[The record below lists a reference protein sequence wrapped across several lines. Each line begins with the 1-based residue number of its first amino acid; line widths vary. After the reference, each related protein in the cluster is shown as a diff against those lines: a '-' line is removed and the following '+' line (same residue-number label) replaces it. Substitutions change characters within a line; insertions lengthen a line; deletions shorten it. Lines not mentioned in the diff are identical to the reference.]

1 MATDSDVRREADE
14 MRIKNIFRNSFFSL
28 LSQFVLI
35 FVGFFSQ
42 RVMNLT
48 MGEALIGMNSVISN
62 IIAILSVSELGI
74 ASAIIYHLYN
84 ALAQQD
90 EEKIASLMNLYRR
103 AYYLFAT
110 AIMVM
115 GLCVLPFV
123 HLFFKENVFSVSY
136 IRLIYSLWLVRTAF
150 SYLLSYKRSI
160 LIADQ
165 KEYVV
170 SIVTLLINVFNY
182 GLIIVI
188 LEFWQNYQLA
198 LFLNIIVEAVLNLW
212 IIGYVNRKYP
222 FLKRYCRMPVE
233 KKMMRTIFGEI
244 KNIFISRLSAKLLL
258 STDSLIISSF
268 TSVIM
273 VGLYSNYSMITQS
286 VLNFVLALSNAIQP
300 SVGNLFT
307 EKNQQRNYE
316 VLRQI
321 TFVFFLIAS
330 FCSASLMALMTI
342 FVTDFWLT
350 ERYQL
355 GVGIVICC
363 VINIYLSIIN
373 FPLSMMMTVSGMFD
387 KERNISV
394 LYVTVNLVVSLVL
407 VRPFGVMGVL
417 LGTSASYL
425 VQIVF
430 RVFIFF
436 KNYLE
441 RSSMRYTVDM
451 LQYSLLAFL
460 ETFGTYFIVQG
471 VYRDGGFFRFIL
483 AGIVCLLVP
492 NAANILF
499 FVKSWRLHSIGQMAG
514 ELFRRKGG
522 AG

>member
-1 MATDSDVRREADE
+1 
-14 MRIKNIFRNSFFSL
+14 MRLKNIFRNSFFSL

-35 FVGFFSQ
+35 IVGFFSQ

-74 ASAIIYHLYN
+74 ASAIVYHLYD

-103 AYYLFAT
+103 AYYIFAA
-110 AIMVM
+110 AITVM
-115 GLCVLPFV
+115 GLCILPFV
-123 HLFFKENVFSVSY
+123 HLFFKENVFSLSY
-136 IRLIYSLWLVRTAF
+136 IRLIYLLWLVRTAF

-165 KEYVV
+165 KEYIV

-182 GLIIVI
+182 GFIIVI
-188 LEFWQNYQLA
+188 LELWRNYQLA
-198 LFLNIIVEAVLNLW
+198 LFLNIIVEAILNIW
-212 IIGYVNRKYP
+212 VIGYVNKKYP
-222 FLKRYCRMPVE
+222 FLKQYRRMPVE
-233 KKMMRTIFGEI
+233 RKMMRTIFGEI

-258 STDSLIISSF
+258 STDNLIISSF
-268 TSVIM
+268 TSVIT

-286 VLNFVLALSNAIQP
+286 VFNFVLALSNAIQP

-307 EKNQQRNYE
+307 EKNQERNYE

-321 TFVFFLIAS
+321 TFVFFGVAA

-350 ERYQL
+350 ERYRL
-355 GVGIVICC
+355 GDGIVICC
-363 VINIYLSIIN
+363 VVNIYLTIIN
-373 FPLSMMMTVSGMFD
+373 LPMSMMMTVSGMFD

-394 LYVTVNLVVSLVL
+394 LYVTVNLVVSLLL
-407 VRPFGVMGVL
+407 VRPLGVMGVL

-425 VQIVF
+425 VQIIF
-430 RVFIFF
+430 RTYIFF
-436 KNYLE
+436 KNYLHR
-441 RSSMRYTVDM
+441 RSTKYIVEM
-451 LQYSLLAFL
+451 LQYGIVTFL
-460 ETFGTYFIVQG
+460 ETLAAYYTVRYLYQG
-471 VYRDGGFFRFIL
+471 GGLLKFIL
-483 AGIVCLLVP
+483 AIAVCVLLP
-492 NAANILF
+492 NVFNFLLF
-499 FVKSWRLHSIGQMAG
+499 AKSWRLQSIIRMAG
-514 ELFRRKGG
+514 KLFGKKRGEV
-522 AG
+522 

>member
-1 MATDSDVRREADE
+1 
-14 MRIKNIFRNSFFSL
+14 MRLKNIFRNSFFSL

-35 FVGFFSQ
+35 IVGFFSQ

-74 ASAIIYHLYN
+74 ASAIIFHLYD

-103 AYYLFAT
+103 AYYIFAT
-110 AIMVM
+110 AITVM

-123 HLFFKENVFSVSY
+123 HLFFKENVFSLSY

-165 KEYVV
+165 KEYIV
-170 SIVTLLINVFNY
+170 SIVTLLINVLNY

-188 LEFWQNYQLA
+188 LELWQNYQLA
-198 LFLNIIVEAVLNLW
+198 LFLNIIVELVLNIW
-212 IIGYVNRKYP
+212 IIGYVNKKYP
-222 FLKRYCRMPVE
+222 FLKQHRRMPVQ
-233 KKMMRTIFGEI
+233 KNMMRTIFGEI

-258 STDSLIISSF
+258 STDNLIISSF
-268 TSVIM
+268 TSVIT
-273 VGLYSNYSMITQS
+273 VGLYANYSMITQS

-307 EKNQQRNYE
+307 EKNQERNYE

-321 TFVFFLIAS
+321 TFVFFLIAA

-342 FVTDFWLT
+342 FVTDFWLAD
-350 ERYQL
+350 RYRL

-363 VINIYLSIIN
+363 VINIYLTIIN
-373 FPLSMMMTVSGMFD
+373 FPMSMMMTVSGMFD

-394 LYVTVNLVVSLVL
+394 LYVTVNLVISLVL
-407 VRPFGVMGVL
+407 VQPFGVMGVL

-430 RVFIFF
+430 RTYIFF
-436 KNYLE
+436 KNYLQK
-441 RSSMRYTVDM
+441 RSTRYTADM
-451 LQYSLLAFL
+451 LQYGVLAFL
-460 ETFGTYFIVQG
+460 ETLGTYHAVQF
-471 VYRDGGFFRFIL
+471 VYQDGGFWKFIL
-483 AGIVCLLVP
+483 SAVVCLFVP
-492 NAANILF
+492 NAVNLLF
-499 FVKSWRLHSIGQMAG
+499 FAKSWRLRSIIQMAG
-514 ELFRRKGG
+514 ELFGG
-522 AG
+522 RGQAE

>member
-1 MATDSDVRREADE
+1 

-28 LSQFVLI
+28 LSQFILI

-74 ASAIIYHLYN
+74 ASAIVFHLYD

-103 AYYLFAT
+103 AYYIFAAAIT
-110 AIMVM
+110 AM
-115 GLCVLPFV
+115 GLCILPFV
-123 HLFFKENVFSVSY
+123 HLFFKENVFSLSY
-136 IRLIYSLWLVRTAF
+136 IRLIYFLWLVRTAF

-165 KEYVV
+165 KEYID

-182 GLIIVI
+182 GLVIVI
-188 LEFWQNYQLA
+188 LELWQNYQLA
-198 LFLNIIVEAVLNLW
+198 LFLNIIVEAVLNIW
-212 IIGYVNRKYP
+212 IIRYVNKKYP
-222 FLKRYCRMPVE
+222 FLKRYRRMPVE
-233 KKMMRTIFGEI
+233 RKTMRMIFGEI

-258 STDSLIISSF
+258 STDNLIISSF
-268 TSVIM
+268 TSVII
-273 VGLYSNYSMITQS
+273 VGLYSNYSMISQS
-286 VLNFVLALSNAIQP
+286 VFNFVLALSNAIQP

-307 EKNQQRNYE
+307 EKNQDRNYE

-321 TFVFFLIAS
+321 TFVFFLIAA

-342 FVTDFWLT
+342 FVTDFWLAD
-350 ERYQL
+350 RYRL
-355 GVGIVICC
+355 DTSIVICC
-363 VINIYLSIIN
+363 VINIYLTIMN
-373 FPLSMMMTVSGMFD
+373 LPVSMMMTVSGMFG

-394 LYVTVNLVVSLVL
+394 LYVTVNLVFSLLL

-430 RVFIFF
+430 RTYIFF
-436 KNYLE
+436 RNYLHK
-441 RSSMRYTVDM
+441 RSMKYAMDIV
-451 LQYSLLAFL
+451 QYSVLTFL
-460 ETFGTYFIVQG
+460 ETLASYYAVCYVYQG
-471 VYRDGGFFRFIL
+471 GGLPKFML
-483 AGIVCLLVP
+483 AAAVCVLLP
-492 NAANILF
+492 NAVNILF
-499 FVKSWRLHSIGQMAG
+499 YAKSWRLRSIIQMAG
-514 ELFRRKGG
+514 ELFGKRGG
-522 AG
+522 LS